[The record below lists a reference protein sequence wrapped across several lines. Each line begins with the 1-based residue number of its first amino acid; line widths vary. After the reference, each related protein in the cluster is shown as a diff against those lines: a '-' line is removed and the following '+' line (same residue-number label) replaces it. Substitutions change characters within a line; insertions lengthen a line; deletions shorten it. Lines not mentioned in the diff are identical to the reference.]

1 MNLRRARMDIAN
13 LLKRCRSGDEL
24 AWEALVRTYQSRVYG
39 IAYYY
44 TGNAEEARDLAQD
57 IFIKIYNRLDACTN
71 DATFVPWMIRLAR
84 NACIDRLRR
93 TKARPPA
100 AGIPV
105 EEMFDLKAP
114 GPDPAEQ
121 YGIDSR
127 KQLVHR
133 ALQKMSQI
141 NREIILLKE
150 IQGLSLEE
158 VASLLKIPLGTVKSR
173 SNRARIELAR
183 EIMSITNGAIE
194 GFNG

>member
-1 MNLRRARMDIAN
+1 MELTE
-13 LLKRCRSGDEL
+13 LLERCRNGDGL
-24 AWEALVRTYQSRVYG
+24 AWEGLVRRYQGRIYG

-44 TGNAEEARDLAQD
+44 TGNPDEARDLAQE
-57 IFIKIYNRLDACTN
+57 IFVRIYQRLDACSN
-71 DATFVPWMIRLAR
+71 DETFVPWMVRLAR

-93 TKARPPA
+93 MKARPPA

-105 EEMFDLKAP
+105 EEMFDLKSP
-114 GPDPAEQ
+114 VPDPAEQ
-121 YGIDSR
+121 YRIDSR

-133 ALQKMSQI
+133 ALQKLSQI

-158 VASLLKIPLGTVKSR
+158 VSETLKIPVGTVKSR

-183 EIMSITNGAIE
+183 QVMAMTDGNGP
-194 GFNG
+194 GLQV

>member
-1 MNLRRARMDIAN
+1 METAK
-13 LLKRCRSGDEL
+13 LLERCRRGDEL
-24 AWEALVRTYQSRVYG
+24 AWEALVRRFQGRIYG

-57 IFIKIYNRLDACTN
+57 IFVRLYRRLDACTN
-71 DATFVPWMIRLAR
+71 DETFVPWMIRLAR
-84 NACIDRLRR
+84 NACIDRIRR
-93 TKARPPA
+93 MKARPPT

-121 YGIDSR
+121 HGIDSR

-150 IQGLSLEE
+150 IQGLTMEE
-158 VASLLKIPLGTVKSR
+158 IAELLKIPIGTVKSR
-173 SNRARIELAR
+173 SNRARLELAR
-183 EIMSITNGAIE
+183 EVMAITNGPLE
-194 GFNG
+194 GLNG